1 MKLRHKLHRL
11 TLRRSMASFILNS
24 TFLILTILLLGEAK
38 GEKMIKL
45 PKPKTRGE
53 ISLEEAVNRRSS
65 VRSYSPKPL
74 NLAQLSQ
81 LLWAAGGRRFDATT
95 EASRTIPSAG
105 ALYPLEIFVIVGEME
120 DLDKGLYQYH
130 YKDHSLKLL
139 KEEDLREELSRS
151 AWGQDFLA
159 QAPVD
164 LVVAA
169 DPPRTTDVYGER
181 GERYIQIEVG
191 HLGQNV
197 YLQAEALGLST
208 CAVGAFDDEEVTRF
222 LGLKK
227 GLIPLY
233 ILPLGY
239 RK

>member
-1 MKLRHKLHRL
+1 MHKWVL
-11 TLRRSMASFILNS
+11 TYSL
-24 TFLILTILLLGEAK
+24 LILLPLLLGEAK

-45 PKPKTRGE
+45 PKPKTKGE

-65 VRSYSPKPL
+65 VRSYSAKPL
-74 NLAQLSQ
+74 NLTQLSQ
-81 LLWAAGGRRFDATT
+81 ILWAAGGKRVDAAT

-105 ALYPLEIFVIVGEME
+105 ALYPLEIFVLAGKVENLKE
-120 DLDKGLYQYH
+120 GLYQYH
-130 YKDHSLKLL
+130 HIDHSLGLL
-139 KEEDLREELSRS
+139 KEDDLRKELSRL
-151 AWGQDFLA
+151 AWGQDFLV

-164 LVVAA
+164 LVVVAE
-169 DPPRTTDVYGER
+169 PSRTTDVYGER

-197 YLQAEALGLST
+197 SLQAEALGLST
-208 CAVGAFDDEEVTRF
+208 CAVGAFDDDGVSKV

>member
-1 MKLRHKLHRL
+1 MHKWVL
-11 TLRRSMASFILNS
+11 TYSL
-24 TFLILTILLLGEAK
+24 LILLSLLLGEAK

-45 PKPKTRGE
+45 PKPETKGKV
-53 ISLEEAVNRRSS
+53 SLEEAINRRGS
-65 VRSYSPKPL
+65 VRNYSSKPL
-74 NLAQLSQ
+74 TMTQLSQ
-81 LLWAAGGRRFDATT
+81 ILWAAGGKRVDAAT

-105 ALYPLEIFVIVGEME
+105 ALYPLEIFVLAGKVENLKE
-120 DLDKGLYQYH
+120 GLYQYH
-130 YKDHSLKLL
+130 HIDHSLGLL
-139 KEEDLREELSRS
+139 KEDDLRKELSRS

-164 LVVAA
+164 LVVVAE
-169 DPPRTTDVYGER
+169 PSRTTDVYGER
-181 GERYIQIEVG
+181 GERYMQIEVG

-197 YLQAEALGLST
+197 SLQAEALGLST
-208 CAVGAFDDEEVTRF
+208 CAVGAFDDDGVSKV

>member
-1 MKLRHKLHRL
+1 MHKWVL
-11 TLRRSMASFILNS
+11 TYSL
-24 TFLILTILLLGEAK
+24 LILLPLLLGEAK

-45 PKPKTRGE
+45 PKPETKGKV
-53 ISLEEAVNRRSS
+53 SLEEAINRRGS
-65 VRSYSPKPL
+65 VRNYSSKPL
-74 NLAQLSQ
+74 TMTQLSQ
-81 LLWAAGGRRFDATT
+81 ILWAAGGKRVDAAT

-105 ALYPLEIFVIVGEME
+105 ALYPLEIFVLAGKVENLKE
-120 DLDKGLYQYH
+120 GLYQYH
-130 YKDHSLKLL
+130 HIDHSLGLL
-139 KEEDLREELSRS
+139 KEDDLRKELSRS

-164 LVVAA
+164 LVVVAE
-169 DPPRTTDVYGER
+169 PSRTTDVYGER

-197 YLQAEALGLST
+197 SLQAEALGLST
-208 CAVGAFDDEEVTRF
+208 CAVGAFDDDGVSKV